1 MSRGAPTMDGCR
13 QSRQRAIAAS
23 AVFRREENCVPSCC
37 ESRIGTRSGGF
48 PRGKRVAGG
57 TGVSPCA
64 KTLSQYE
71 SPTETPCQKRPT
83 GQRPTSLAVLKH
95 FLEAIA
101 RDISSPLP
109 LTAFPKLYNRSWKA
123 WLAALTRTLF
133 YLQLHGVTPLDN
145 RATKNTVAP
154 VDDKGG
160 GINATAVRGAVVE
173 CAADLC
179 RWAEEQQWLGRL
191 GMIPGWKR
199 RLLDMASIR
208 FDQQYSNLTLETMK
222 STTYNTRTSHLRP

>member
-13 QSRQRAIAAS
+13 QSRQRAIVAS
-23 AVFRREENCVPSCC
+23 VVFRGEENCVPSYRK
-37 ESRIGTRSGGF
+37 SRIGTRRGGF

-57 TGVSPCA
+57 TGVWPCA

-71 SPTETPCQKRPT
+71 SPSESPSESHWKKRPT
-83 GQRPTSLAVLKH
+83 VLTLLKH
-95 FLEAIA
+95 FLMAIA
-101 RDISSPLP
+101 RGISAPLP

-133 YLQLHGVTPLDN
+133 YLQLHGATPLDS

-154 VDDKGG
+154 VDNKGG
-160 GINATAVRGAVVE
+160 GINATVVRGAVVE
-173 CAADLC
+173 GAADLC

-191 GMIPGWKR
+191 GLIPGWKR

-208 FDQQYSNLTLETMK
+208 
-222 STTYNTRTSHLRP
+222 